1 MYAFC
6 NGWMDPG
13 RADEIVLEVGYG
25 HGNQTAMAAIES
37 DALADAGL
45 GPVAVPVLA
54 QVPMNQAL
62 REKMIAEFEKIKAG
76 F

>member
-1 MYAFC
+1 V
-6 NGWMDPG
+6 D
-13 RADEIVLEVGYG
+13 
-25 HGNQTAMAAIES
+25 
-37 DALADAGL
+37 
-45 GPVAVPVLA
+45 VPVLA

>member
-1 MYAFC
+1 
-6 NGWMDPG
+6 
-13 RADEIVLEVGYG
+13 
-25 HGNQTAMAAIES
+25 
-37 DALADAGL
+37 
-45 GPVAVPVLA
+45 VPVLA